1 MMAFSIM
8 KLSLYINVKFKQITN
23 HNICLQKDFRAYMKL
38 LYYIIEMMDD
48 IEYGW
53 ERLKDIVE
61 KEASK
66 EDGADLT
73 PGSQKNT
80 EWRL

>member
-1 MMAFSIM
+1 
-8 KLSLYINVKFKQITN
+8 
-23 HNICLQKDFRAYMKL
+23 MKL